1 MVIILFPLFI
11 GGYMSKELSVNK
23 VNEMVD
29 YFDARGIRVPT
40 KLKYISDTFPQI
52 IIARG
57 ERTGQIRTYD
67 ETVKFLHRVYKGE
80 EFVPTLEEY
89 TQSVNEL
96 FNELKEHK
104 FTSKT
109 RYALKTRRNVIELLE
124 RASVATGI
132 SINYE
137 KLHEYNVYTL
147 IDIVKRAN
155 DISSASGHS
164 SDEFY
169 YLLLEEMGEQ

>member
-1 MVIILFPLFI
+1 MK
-11 GGYMSKELSVNK
+11 KELSVNK

-29 YFDARGIRVPT
+29 YFEAKGVRVPT

-57 ERTGQIRTYD
+57 ERAGQIRTYD
-67 ETVKFLHRVYKGE
+67 ETVNFLHRVYKGK

-109 RYALKTRRNVIELLE
+109 AYALAERRDVIELLE
-124 RASVATGI
+124 RASAATGI
-132 SINYE
+132 SIDYD
-137 KLHEYNVYTL
+137 KLTEYNVYTL
-147 IDIVKRAN
+147 INIIKKAN
-155 DISSASGHS
+155 EISSASGHS

-169 YLLLEEMGEQ
+169 YLLLEELGEQ